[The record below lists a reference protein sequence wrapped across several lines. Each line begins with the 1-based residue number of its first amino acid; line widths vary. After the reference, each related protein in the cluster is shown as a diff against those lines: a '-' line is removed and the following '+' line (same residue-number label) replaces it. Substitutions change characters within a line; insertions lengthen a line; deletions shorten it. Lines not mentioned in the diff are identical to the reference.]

1 MQRSW
6 FTYRNFLTVLG
17 LLFAVWFIW
26 NFYLLI
32 GYFFIAGVVSLL
44 GRPVVERMDK
54 IRLGKFR
61 IPRAFSALTAM
72 LVIFGLLATVVAV
85 FVPLLQDQ
93 AEIISS
99 IDTQKVADSL
109 EEPLLR
115 MEDFIVQLQGG
126 DEGTSLEGL
135 IETKLSEWISVT
147 SLSNILSSILN
158 SLGSIA
164 VALFSIVFISF
175 FFLRDEH
182 LFYEII
188 MTATPTR
195 MEEK

>member
-54 IRLGKFR
+54 IRLKISHSKSILSSDSHAGDLWPAGNR
-61 IPRAFSALTAM
+61 SSR
-72 LVIFGLLATVVAV
+72 

-115 MEDFIVQLQGG
+115 MEDFIVQLQGAM
-126 DEGTSLEGL
+126 
-135 IETKLSEWISVT
+135 K
-147 SLSNILSSILN
+147 
-158 SLGSIA
+158 
-164 VALFSIVFISF
+164 AL
-175 FFLRDEH
+175 LWKD
-182 LFYEII
+182 
-188 MTATPTR
+188 
-195 MEEK
+195 